1 MGIDFRMPNIAGTDR
16 EQLAQI
22 RSYLYQFIPQLQW
35 ALNTLDNS
43 YSSIAQQA
51 ITPKPKS
58 LEQPTAAAK
67 PDDPEATFNSIK
79 AIIIKSADIVN
90 AYYED
95 MNKRFESAYVAQS
108 EFGTFAQKTAQ
119 DIKANADGIEQVFTN
134 VQLIDTTVS
143 NIDTNVKTIDTTV
156 KTMDTT
162 VRTIDTKVT
171 TIDTDLKTVSGE
183 VQNIDTTLKTVES
196 SVGNLDTNIKS
207 VEDNVGKLDTTLKTV
222 EENVGAIDT
231 NLKTVEQNV
240 GEIDTNLKT
249 VGENVNA
256 IDSNLKTVEQNVG
269 DIDNNLK
276 TVEGNVGQLE
286 TNLQDTKSGIGS
298 NLESLSSEVGQ
309 IDTALQEVKTGIDTN
324 VKELTEDIGDLDSSL
339 KDMKDEVDSELQ
351 DVKDE
356 LESIIYTLIEVN
368 ASIKTGLLYYDDNG
382 IPIYGLEI
390 GQRNTV
396 DGVEVFNKF
405 ARFTSDRLS
414 FYDRNGTEVAYISDY
429 KLHITNA
436 EIEGTLKLGAFLV
449 DTSKGF
455 RLKWVGRG

>member
-108 EFGTFAQKTAQ
+108 AFGTFAEKTAQ
-119 DIKANADGIEQVFTN
+119 DIQANSKGIAQVFNN
-134 VQLIDTTVS
+134 VQQ
-143 NIDTNVKTIDTTV
+143 IDTNVMNITEEVVVIDNNLKNV
-156 KTMDTT
+156 ANNVDNLDNNLKS
-162 VRTIDTKVT
+162 VEINVWEL
-171 TIDTDLKTVSGE
+171 DTDLKS
-183 VQNIDTTLKTVES
+183 
-196 SVGNLDTNIKS
+196 
-207 VEDNVGKLDTTLKTV
+207 
-222 EENVGAIDT
+222 
-231 NLKTVEQNV
+231 
-240 GEIDTNLKT
+240 
-249 VGENVNA
+249 
-256 IDSNLKTVEQNVG
+256 VEQNVG

-286 TNLQDTKSGIGS
+286 TNLQDAKSGIGS

-339 KDMKDEVDSELQ
+339 KDMKDEVDSELK

>member
-43 YSSIAQQA
+43 YSSTAQQA

-67 PDDPEATFNSIK
+67 PDDSEATFNSIK

-95 MNKRFESAYVAQS
+95 MNKRFESDYVAQS
-108 EFGTFAQKTAQ
+108 EFGTFAEKTEQ
-119 DIKANADGIEQVFTN
+119 DIQANSTGIAQVFNN
-134 VQLIDTTVS
+134 VQQ
-143 NIDTNVKTIDTTV
+143 IDTNVMNITEEVVVIDNNLKNV
-156 KTMDTT
+156 ASNVDNLDNNLKS
-162 VRTIDTKVT
+162 VEINVWEL
-171 TIDTDLKTVSGE
+171 DTDLKS
-183 VQNIDTTLKTVES
+183 
-196 SVGNLDTNIKS
+196 
-207 VEDNVGKLDTTLKTV
+207 V
-222 EENVGAIDT
+222 EENVGAID
-231 NLKTVEQNV
+231 NDLKE
-240 GEIDTNLKT
+240 
-249 VGENVNA
+249 
-256 IDSNLKTVEQNVG
+256 
-269 DIDNNLK
+269 
-276 TVEGNVGQLE
+276 VEGNVGQLE

-382 IPIYGLEI
+382 VPIYGLEI